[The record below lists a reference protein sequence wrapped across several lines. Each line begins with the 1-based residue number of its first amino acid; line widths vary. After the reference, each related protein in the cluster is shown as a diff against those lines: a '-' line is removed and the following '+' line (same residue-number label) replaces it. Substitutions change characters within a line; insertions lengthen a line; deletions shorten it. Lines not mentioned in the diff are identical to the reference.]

1 MTLSLTSKL
10 PDVGTTIFSVMSALA
25 NEHGAIN
32 LSQGFPDFEP
42 PRALRERVSHHI
54 NSRHNQYPPMH
65 GIPELREQISAQI
78 NRRYGVTRD
87 PESEITITSGATEAL
102 FSTIAALVAPGDD
115 VIVFDPAY
123 DSYDPAVRLAGGRC
137 VHVPLDEHTFRIDFE
152 RFAAALTDR
161 TRLVIV
167 NTPHNPAG
175 SVLTPADLDAVAAL
189 LQPRNCYL
197 LSDEV
202 YENIVFDG
210 HAHATAVAHPLLASR
225 TVAVFSFGK
234 TYHATGWKVGYSV
247 APPEVTKEIR
257 RVHQFNT
264 FTTATPLQWALA
276 DFMREHS
283 EFADGISPFYQ
294 EKRDLFAKL
303 IADTGFA
310 LQSCA
315 GTYFQV
321 ADYSRIA
328 DKPDVEFARWLTT
341 EIGVAVIPISVFCRE
356 PIQRRLVRFCFAKE
370 NETLQQAAER
380 LCKI

>member
-1 MTLSLTSKL
+1 MAIPLTSKL

-25 NEHGAIN
+25 NEYSAIN

-42 PRALRERVSHHI
+42 PRELRERVTHHI

-65 GIPELREQISAQI
+65 GIPELREQIAAQI
-78 NRRYGVTRD
+78 KRRYGVDRD
-87 PESEITITSGATEAL
+87 PESQITITSGATEAL

-123 DSYDPAVRLAGGRC
+123 DSYDPAVRLAGGHC
-137 VHVPLDEHTFRIDFE
+137 VHVPLDEGTFRIDFE
-152 RFAAALTDR
+152 RLATALTDK

-175 SVLTPADLDAVAAL
+175 SVLTPGDLDNLATL
-189 LQPRNCYL
+189 LASRNCYL

-210 HAHATAVAHPLLASR
+210 QAHATALAHPVLAER

-247 APPEVTKEIR
+247 APPEMTTEIR

-283 EFADGISPFYQ
+283 DFADGISPFYE
-294 EKRDLFAKL
+294 EKRNLFAAL
-303 IADTGFA
+303 IADTGFS
-310 LQSCA
+310 LRSCA

-321 ADYSRIA
+321 ADYSDVT

-356 PIQRRLVRFCFAKE
+356 PIQRRLIRFCFAKE
-370 NETLQQAAER
+370 DATLRQAAER